1 MKNSFKINRALAAK
15 KKSFLFVAALAM
27 TFAACQPKYDAEDKT
42 VATFE
47 EAAITPAA
55 TESVFHLAK
64 TGTFESGNFVFSQEV
79 SVSEWGTYYF
89 GNVVSN
95 KTDNTYKDDM
105 DGDKSVKGGAHH
117 GKNFLVWTASYVG
130 EDGIKLKQAAKVP
143 GMYVCNSAYA
153 YASMTK
159 GDNFAGEPF
168 NKDDWFLLTVYGALE
183 GKAVNTTVE
192 FYLAK
197 GTDIVSDWTYVDL
210 STLGKVDELHF
221 MLTGSRTGDFGLNTP
236 AYFCIDNLGANK

>member
-1 MKNSFKINRALAAK
+1 M
-15 KKSFLFVAALAM
+15 KKSILFVAALAM
-27 TFAACQPKYDAEDKT
+27 TFAACQPNYDVEDKT

-47 EAAITPAA
+47 EAAITPAQ
-55 TESVFHLAK
+55 TESVYHLAQ
-64 TGTFESGNFVFSQEV
+64 TGTFTSGNFEFTQEV

-105 DGDKSVKGGAHH
+105 DGNKSVKGGARN
-117 GKNFLVWTASYVG
+117 GKNFLVWTSSYNG
-130 EDGIKLKQAAKVP
+130 ADGIKLKQAAKVP

-159 GDNFAGEPF
+159 GDDFAGEPF
-168 NKDDWFLLTVYGALE
+168 GDDDWFLLTISGSLE
-183 GKAVNTTVE
+183 GKAVNNQVT

-197 GTDIVSDWTYVDL
+197 GKNIVADWTYVDL

-221 MLTGSRTGDFGLNTP
+221 ALTGSRTGEWGLNTP
-236 AYFCIDNLGANK
+236 AYFCIDDLGAKK